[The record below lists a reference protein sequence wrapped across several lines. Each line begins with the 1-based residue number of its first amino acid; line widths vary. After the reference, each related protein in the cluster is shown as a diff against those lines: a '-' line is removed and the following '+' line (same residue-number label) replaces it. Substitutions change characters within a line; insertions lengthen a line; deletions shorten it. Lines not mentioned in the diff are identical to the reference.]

1 MKAKTKKT
9 VSKKTA
15 TKTVKPIKV
24 VAETM
29 HSLRCNALKAL
40 GIDPNDKA
48 SMRQVIAGGPK
59 APAPIGRP
67 RANVITLA
75 NGKKAA

>member
-1 MKAKTKKT
+1 MT
-9 VSKKTA
+9 VSKKTEA
-15 TKTVKPIKV
+15 KPIKV
-24 VAETM
+24 VADTM

-40 GIDPNDKA
+40 GVDPNDKA

-59 APAPIGRP
+59 APRPINGRP

-75 NGKKAA
+75 TNGKKAA